1 MSKLI
6 VSLVAGFPLAAMI
19 LAGFPE
25 GSLATA
31 ARDKGQDRTQRLQD
45 DRSEL
50 VGEWIYDDMAAGF
63 AEAKKTGKPL
73 MIVFR

>member
-6 VSLVAGFPLAAMI
+6 AGLIVSCPLAAMI

-31 ARDKGQDRTQRLQD
+31 ARENAQDRTQRLQD

-63 AEAKKTGKPL
+63 AESKKTGKPL

>member
-6 VSLVAGFPLAAMI
+6 AGLLLGCPLVGMI
-19 LAGFPE
+19 LAELPE

-31 ARDKGQDRTQRLQD
+31 ARENAQDRTQRLQD